1 MSVTDALLHLSWKI
15 SFVKVISEHSSS
27 GAGPSDHV
35 DGVRAAW
42 ARVWPELDTSPVGVV
57 ARVGRLA
64 AFFDQGID
72 RAMAAHGLSRS
83 SWDILATL
91 RRGGP
96 PFESSPTEM
105 YRGLMRSSGWIA
117 NRLNRLERAGLITRH
132 PDPDDARAIRVRLT
146 ERGVRLV
153 DEVAPLHLANEERM
167 LRALGPEDR
176 ERLAALLRAL
186 LVEMERDQPTPP
198 GRRDRI

>member
-1 MSVTDALLHLSWKI
+1 VIYEDSSLPDEPRGQVVT
-15 SFVKVISEHSSS
+15 
-27 GAGPSDHV
+27 DHV
-35 DGVRAAW
+35 DAVRAAW
-42 ARVWPELDTSPVGVV
+42 GRVWPGLDTSPVGVV

-91 RRGGP
+91 RRDGP
-96 PFESSPTEM
+96 PFEAGPTEM

-117 NRLNRLERAGLITRH
+117 NRLKRLERAGLITRH
-132 PDPDDARAIRVRLT
+132 RDPDDARAIRVRLT

-153 DEVAPLHLANEERM
+153 DEVAPLHVANEERM
-167 LRALGPEDR
+167 LRALSPEDR
-176 ERLAALLRAL
+176 ERLAGLLRTL

>member
-1 MSVTDALLHLSWKI
+1 VTFEDSLS
-15 SFVKVISEHSSS
+15 
-27 GAGPSDHV
+27 PPPPDHV
-35 DGVRAAW
+35 DAVRAAW
-42 ARVWPELDTSPVGVV
+42 AGVWPDLDTAPVAVV

-72 RAMAAHGLSRS
+72 RVMAAHGLSRS

-96 PFESSPTEM
+96 PFEASPTEM

-132 PDPDDARAIRVRLT
+132 PDPSDARSIRVRLT
-146 ERGVRLV
+146 ERGVGVV
-153 DEVAPLHLANEERM
+153 DEVAPLHVANEERM
-167 LRALGPEDR
+167 LRALSPADR
-176 ERLAALLRAL
+176 DRLAGLLRAL
-186 LVEMERDQPTPP
+186 LVEFERDQPTPP

>member
-1 MSVTDALLHLSWKI
+1 VPGHGGGDPA
-15 SFVKVISEHSSS
+15 
-27 GAGPSDHV
+27 ASDHV
-35 DGVRAAW
+35 DAVRAAW
-42 ARVWPELDTSPVGVV
+42 QQVWPELDTSPIAVV

-96 PFESSPTEM
+96 PYEASPTEM

-117 NRLNRLERAGLITRH
+117 KRLSRLEHAGLITRH
-132 PDPDDARAIRVRLT
+132 PDPADARA
-146 ERGVRLV
+146 
-153 DEVAPLHLANEERM
+153 
-167 LRALGPEDR
+167 LGREDR
-176 ERLAALLRAL
+176 ERLAVLLRTL
-186 LVEMERDQPTPP
+186 LAAMEREQPFPP

>member
-1 MSVTDALLHLSWKI
+1 MA
-15 SFVKVISEHSSS
+15 
-27 GAGPSDHV
+27 ASDHV
-35 DGVRAAW
+35 DAVRAAW
-42 ARVWPELDTSPVGVV
+42 QQVWPELDTSPIAVV

-96 PFESSPTEM
+96 PYEASPTEM

-117 NRLNRLERAGLITRH
+117 KRLRRLEHAGLITRH
-132 PDPDDARAIRVRLT
+132 PDPADARAIRVRLT
-146 ERGVRLV
+146 GSGVALV

-167 LRALGPEDR
+167 LRALGGEDR
-176 ERLAALLRAL
+176 EQLAGLLRTL
-186 LVEMERDQPTPP
+186 LVEMEREQPVPP

>member
-1 MSVTDALLHLSWKI
+1 VDA
-15 SFVKVISEHSSS
+15 
-27 GAGPSDHV
+27 
-35 DGVRAAW
+35 VRAAW
-42 ARVWPELDTSPVGVV
+42 NHVWPELDTSPIAVV

-64 AFFDQGID
+64 AFFDQGIN

-96 PFESSPTEM
+96 PFEASPTEM

-117 NRLNRLERAGLITRH
+117 KRLSRLEYAGLISRH

-146 ERGVRLV
+146 EDGVRLV
-153 DEVAPLHLANEERM
+153 DEVAPLHLANEQRM
-167 LRALGPEDR
+167 LRALDREDR
-176 ERLAALLRAL
+176 ERLAGLLRTL
-186 LVEMERDQPTPP
+186 LAEMERDQPVPP

>member
-1 MSVTDALLHLSWKI
+1 
-15 SFVKVISEHSSS
+15 VKVTVEDSLSPE
-27 GAGPSDHV
+27 PRDHV
-35 DGVRAAW
+35 DAVRAAW
-42 ARVWPELDTSPVGVV
+42 AQVWPDLDTEPVAVV

-91 RRGGP
+91 RRSGP
-96 PFESSPTEM
+96 PFEAGPTEM

-132 PDPDDARAIRVRLT
+132 PDPADARAIRVRLT
-146 ERGVRLV
+146 DRGVALV
-153 DEVAPLHLANEERM
+153 DEVAPRHVANEARM
-167 LRALGPEDR
+167 LRALAPADR
-176 ERLAALLRAL
+176 ERLAGLLRTL
-186 LVEMERDQPTPP
+186 LIEMERDQSVPP
-198 GRRDRI
+198 GRHPRI

>member
-1 MSVTDALLHLSWKI
+1 
-15 SFVKVISEHSSS
+15 VKVISQDSLP
-27 GAGPSDHV
+27 GDNRAGRLESDHV
-35 DGVRAAW
+35 DAVRAAW
-42 ARVWPELDTSPVGVV
+42 GRVWPELDTAPVGVV

-96 PFESSPTEM
+96 PYEASPTEM

-117 NRLNRLERAGLITRH
+117 NRLNRLEHAGLITRH

-146 ERGVRLV
+146 ARAVRLV
-153 DEVAPLHLANEERM
+153 DEVAPLHVANEDRM
-167 LRALGPEDR
+167 LGGLSPADR
-176 ERLAALLRAL
+176 EQLAGLLRTL
-186 LVEMERDQPTPP
+186 LVAMERDQPTPP
-198 GRRDRI
+198 GRRRRI

>member
-1 MSVTDALLHLSWKI
+1 VPDHGGGDPA
-15 SFVKVISEHSSS
+15 
-27 GAGPSDHV
+27 ASDHV
-35 DGVRAAW
+35 DAVRAAW
-42 ARVWPELDTSPVGVV
+42 QQVWPELDTSPIAVV

-96 PFESSPTEM
+96 PYEASPTEM

-117 NRLNRLERAGLITRH
+117 KRLSRLEHAGLITRH
-132 PDPDDARAIRVRLT
+132 ADPADARAVRVRLT
-146 ERGVRLV
+146 DAGVRLV

-167 LRALGPEDR
+167 LRALGREDR
-176 ERLAALLRAL
+176 ERLAALLRTL
-186 LVEMERDQPTPP
+186 LAAMEREQPFPP